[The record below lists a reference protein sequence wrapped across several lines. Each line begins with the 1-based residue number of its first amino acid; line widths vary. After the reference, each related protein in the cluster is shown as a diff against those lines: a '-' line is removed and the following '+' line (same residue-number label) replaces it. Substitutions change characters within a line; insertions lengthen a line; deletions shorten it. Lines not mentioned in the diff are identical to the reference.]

1 MTELEKIA
9 HAKTYIEKLA
19 NGIDPRTNRA
29 ASETDLI
36 NQVYISRCLFYVAD
50 VLRQIVDA
58 GGLPSQ
64 GAHPQ
69 KWTAQRNRPKPQ
81 KAPFRLDYEARK
93 NFCYSDVPITISEI
107 TLRINALIDS
117 EQMTKL
123 SYKSILTW
131 LIETGFLFQISGAGG
146 KAIRKPTAAGEKL
159 GISLDYRQGPEG
171 PYTVVM
177 YSREAQEFILDH
189 LDAILA

>member
-19 NGIDPRTNRA
+19 NGIDPRTDQA
-29 ASETDLI
+29 VPETDLI
-36 NQVYISRCLFYVAD
+36 NQVQISRCLFYVAD
-50 VLRQIVDA
+50 VLRQITEA

-81 KAPFRLDYEARK
+81 KAPFQLDYEARK
-93 NFCYSDVPITISEI
+93 KFPYSDVPLTISDI
-107 TLRINALIDS
+107 TLRINMLIDS

-123 SYKSILTW
+123 SYKSILAW
-131 LIETGFLFQISGAGG
+131 LVETGFLLQISNAEG
-146 KAIRKPTAAGEKL
+146 KIIRKPAEAGEKV

-177 YSREAQEFILDH
+177 YSREAQELIIDH